1 MGIIESHSMALTI
14 AEEAG
19 GARALQHVVLAE
31 VPIEALHQVL
41 GVALTLPTETLAP
54 TRARLHVPRAD
65 AGFVVGGR
73 GRGAVTRVPSPG
85 GEGVTLRGVG
95 AGHGDCAQAEASG
108 HV

>member
-19 GARALQHVVLAE
+19 GARALQHIVLAE

-54 TRARLHVPRAD
+54 T
-65 AGFVVGGR
+65 
-73 GRGAVTRVPSPG
+73 
-85 GEGVTLRGVG
+85 
-95 AGHGDCAQAEASG
+95 
-108 HV
+108 